1 MLCKEVQFFSL
12 ALQLGL
18 AQTKII
24 ILLRIAVNSGKSHQY
39 LSLLSNLA
47 TLNKYKILPMVF
59 VQLLCVDYKLQLFF
73 LVGMNMRGDI
83 FGLFGYIVSFFF
95 YFMGLI
101 GKMMSF
107 IGNFLLFI
115 R

>member
-39 LSLLSNLA
+39 LSRLSNLA

-59 VQLLCVDYKLQLFF
+59 VQLLCVNYKLQLFF

-95 YFMGLI
+95 YFMSLI

>member
-39 LSLLSNLA
+39 LSRLSNLA

-59 VQLLCVDYKLQLFF
+59 VQLLCVNYKLQLFF
-73 LVGMNMRGDI
+73 LLGMNM
-83 FGLFGYIVSFFF
+83 
-95 YFMGLI
+95 
-101 GKMMSF
+101 
-107 IGNFLLFI
+107 
-115 R
+115 